1 MEINSGSVKP
11 ESTIK
16 TSAEAV
22 SKYFEMAF
30 FVSLKKSD
38 KS

>member
-1 MEINSGSVKP
+1 MLVK
-11 ESTIK
+11 IDK
-16 TSAEAV
+16 KEAV

>member
-1 MEINSGSVKP
+1 MLRICVFQCFNK
-11 ESTIK
+11 K
-16 TSAEAV
+16 EAV